1 MNKYRAFTLV
11 ELLVVIAII
20 TTIAGIALP
29 LYSRMFRGVHLTN
42 ASRLITQALS
52 AARQMA
58 VTQQV
63 YSFTDDDGTEI
74 KGERSR
80 YVEFDIP
87 GNRLRTYFWTRKNSQ
102 RYKQITVGEWE
113 ALPQTIEFYASD
125 TYKWYG
131 PNNKSDYYKHPPEY
145 IRFKPNGTA
154 FSSESPDS
162 LTVFDFAI
170 VDTNSGEG
178 AKSKTRVVT
187 VQGVT
192 GMARSETK

>member
-29 LYSRMFRGVHLTN
+29 LYSRMFRGLHLTN
-42 ASRLITQALS
+42 ASRLITQTLS

-58 VTQQV
+58 VTQKV
-63 YSFTDDDGTEI
+63 YLYSYDGTEI
-74 KGERSR
+74 TGERSR
-80 YVEFDIP
+80 YVEFDVP
-87 GNRLRTYFWTRKNSQ
+87 ANRLRTYFWTRKNGQ

-113 ALPQTIEFYASD
+113 VLPQTIEFYASD

-162 LTVFDFAI
+162 PTVFDFAI

-192 GMARSETK
+192 GMARSEAK